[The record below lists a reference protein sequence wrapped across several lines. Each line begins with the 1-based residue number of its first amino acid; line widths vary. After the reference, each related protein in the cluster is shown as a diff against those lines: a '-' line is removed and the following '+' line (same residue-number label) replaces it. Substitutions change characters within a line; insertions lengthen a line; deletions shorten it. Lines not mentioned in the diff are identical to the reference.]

1 MSIDS
6 YAVERLDD
14 TLDEIEELAD
24 DQPQIE
30 DAVHRARGYLSDIE
44 NSDDDDD
51 DLLELDPYDLPSADV
66 QDFKTRVIDAI
77 PSGASMKFRM
87 DVEEMLDKFNGVY

>member
-1 MSIDS
+1 MSIDN

-14 TLDEIEELAD
+14 ILDEIEELAD
-24 DQPQIE
+24 DQTEIE
-30 DAVHRARGYLSDIE
+30 EAVEKARGYLSDIE

-51 DLLELDPYDLPSADV
+51 LLELDPDDLPSADV
-66 QDFKTRVIDAI
+66 QDFKTRVLDAI

-87 DVEEMLDKFNGVY
+87 DVEEMLEKFNGVY

>member
-1 MSIDS
+1 MSIDN

-14 TLDEIEELAD
+14 ILDEIENLAD
-24 DQPQIE
+24 DQPEIE
-30 DAVHRARGYLSDIE
+30 DAVRRARGYLSDIE

-51 DLLELDPYDLPSADV
+51 LLELDSDDLPSADV
-66 QDFKTRVIDAI
+66 QDFKTRVLDAI

-87 DVEEMLDKFNGVY
+87 DVEEMLEKFKGVY

>member
-1 MSIDS
+1 MSIDN

-14 TLDEIEELAD
+14 ILDEIEELAD
-24 DQPQIE
+24 DQTEIE

-51 DLLELDPYDLPSADV
+51 LLELDLSADV
-66 QDFKTRVIDAI
+66 QDFKSRVLDAI

-87 DVEEMLDKFNGVY
+87 DVEEMLEKFNGVY